1 MERIKL
7 FRDSFQNWKGKEI
20 PKAQLILTDIPYQL
34 GNNMYGSNP
43 VWYKGGDNKNGESAL
58 AGKQAFDTD
67 SKAGFR
73 IAEFFHFC
81 SNLLKKEPKKT
92 NDAGC
97 MFLFCAFEQIEELKH
112 YAKEYGFNNSQV
124 FVFYKNYSAQVLK
137 ANMRA
142 VGNYEF
148 AVLFYRDKLPK
159 FRNNGKMVFTC
170 QPWIEDRVTPKVHP
184 TQKSVPLLES
194 IIRTYTD
201 VDDVVIDCCM
211 DKDTEYFDGVNWKK
225 ISEYKEG
232 DDVLVFDMNNTQA
245 KLEKPIRYL
254 KQKYENDFI
263 RYEGLGI
270 DMKVTPNHRIVNY
283 STTNKLRFSYMYEV
297 LEDNAN
303 KVLGFR
309 GKVPLTFKI
318 EEDDEEYNEWLL
330 RLMVA
335 TQADGSIIKSGR
347 TGKPLNTNH
356 YRLRVVKERKAIRMR
371 MLLEKAGVKWQE
383 RKEVDH
389 RFDAIGKEYT
399 YFSFRYYSPYG
410 AKVFDKKFLHAKEKY
425 RKIILDELKYWDGN
439 EGKNNTV
446 RYFTVNKDNADFIQ
460 LLAHSVGMSA
470 RISEDKRGKHIC
482 YTVSFSKYDR
492 AGLSTASKWGTDYS
506 KNMRSEKS
514 EDGYCYCFEVS
525 TGAFIVRRNGKIHIT
540 GNCAGSGSSL
550 LASANLGRRA
560 YGFELKKEYV
570 DGFYEKLYPLIQEDM
585 FVKAEREEKRIKQ
598 LEMFGNEN
606 REEKGKR

>member
-20 PKAQLILTDIPYQL
+20 PKAQLILTDIPYQV

-112 YAKEYGFNNSQV
+112 YAKEYGFNNSQL

-170 QPWIEDRVTPKVHP
+170 QPWIEDRVTPKIHP

-201 VDDVVIDCCM
+201 VDDVVIDCC
-211 DKDTEYFDGVNWKK
+211 
-225 ISEYKEG
+225 
-232 DDVLVFDMNNTQA
+232 
-245 KLEKPIRYL
+245 
-254 KQKYENDFI
+254 
-263 RYEGLGI
+263 
-270 DMKVTPNHRIVNY
+270 
-283 STTNKLRFSYMYEV
+283 
-297 LEDNAN
+297 
-303 KVLGFR
+303 
-309 GKVPLTFKI
+309 
-318 EEDDEEYNEWLL
+318 
-330 RLMVA
+330 
-335 TQADGSIIKSGR
+335 
-347 TGKPLNTNH
+347 
-356 YRLRVVKERKAIRMR
+356 
-371 MLLEKAGVKWQE
+371 
-383 RKEVDH
+383 
-389 RFDAIGKEYT
+389 
-399 YFSFRYYSPYG
+399 
-410 AKVFDKKFLHAKEKY
+410 
-425 RKIILDELKYWDGN
+425 
-439 EGKNNTV
+439 
-446 RYFTVNKDNADFIQ
+446 
-460 LLAHSVGMSA
+460 
-470 RISEDKRGKHIC
+470 
-482 YTVSFSKYDR
+482 
-492 AGLSTASKWGTDYS
+492 
-506 KNMRSEKS
+506 
-514 EDGYCYCFEVS
+514 
-525 TGAFIVRRNGKIHIT
+525 
-540 GNCAGSGSSL
+540 AGSGSTL